1 MLKNSQNLHLNC
13 KTGILTKDQRGMQ
26 TKREEFAFLNY
37 VKILKIGPFN
47 FQVLWHFR
55 WEPQYILIGQLALI
69 AFAK

>member
-1 MLKNSQNLHLNC
+1 
-13 KTGILTKDQRGMQ
+13 MQ

-55 WEPQYILIGQLALI
+55 WEPQYILIGQLASI